1 MHYFDLSL
9 WTPSD
14 LYVARFLST
23 VNVACMSK
31 TCLPEVSLT
40 LVARSAQG
48 THLGLKHVW
57 CSTKVML
64 WFRVLCRSG
73 HAGFGSGSSPQS
85 VSRNVTDGVQCRYW
99 RVSFSLLR
107 GADFATIFRPQNLD
121 HFRGSFVI
129 VIEAA
134 DEYDPK
140 TVLFLGSVCLRI
152 GARLNDEVFSAG
164 STSNPKSIGS

>member
-1 MHYFDLSL
+1 MAS
-9 WTPSD
+9 
-14 LYVARFLST
+14 VQQR
-23 VNVACMSK
+23 
-31 TCLPEVSLT
+31 CLADVSHG
-40 LVARSAQG
+40 LVARSARD
-48 THLGLKHVW
+48 TDLGLTHVW
-57 CSTKVML
+57 CSTRVVL
-64 WFRVLCRSG
+64 WFWVLCRSG
-73 HAGFGSGSSPQS
+73 QAGCGSGASPQS

>member
-1 MHYFDLSL
+1 M
-9 WTPSD
+9 
-14 LYVARFLST
+14 V
-23 VNVACMSK
+23 
-31 TCLPEVSLT
+31 
-40 LVARSAQG
+40 
-48 THLGLKHVW
+48 
-57 CSTKVML
+57 
-64 WFRVLCRSG
+64 
-73 HAGFGSGSSPQS
+73 SSPGLPRAPTWASPEPAHKAGQETLQT
-85 VSRNVTDGVQCRYW
+85 VCNADIGE
-99 RVSFSLLR
+99 VSFSLLR
-107 GADFATIFRPQNLD
+107 GADFAAIFRPQNLD